1 MIQSLNRKKLTI
13 GNTAVEMDRI
23 FCQFCYPV
31 SGQISNS
38 ISYRISGLR
47 SNWVSLIFYHLYYHG
62 VWGEG
67 NANPL
72 FAACPLSFLII
83 NLHGCGYPC
92 DIRFSKVWFTIP
104 PPSGALFN
112 ARNNCKHYIR
122 RNGPNILSKYPVS
135 GRWHNWYLD
144 RQNNYLSKK
153 IQTWIKIEFYYT
165 VLSTGFGSRKISNFS
180 MSRPY
185 PPPPPP
191 PLKLSGKRNFFL
203 VLN

>member
-83 NLHGCGYPC
+83 NLYGCGYPC
-92 DIRFSKVWFTIP
+92 DVRFSKVWFTIP
-104 PPSGALFN
+104 PPPPQGHFLMLVITVNIILEETDQTSFLN
-112 ARNNCKHYIR
+112 IR
-122 RNGPNILSKYPVS
+122 YPDA
-135 GRWHNWYLD
+135 GIIDIWTAKIIIY
-144 RQNNYLSKK
+144 QKK
-153 IQTWIKIEFYYT
+153 F
-165 VLSTGFGSRKISNFS
+165 
-180 MSRPY
+180 RPG
-185 PPPPPP
+185 
-191 PLKLSGKRNFFL
+191 LK
-203 VLN
+203 